1 MSVSTHTWSIS
12 STHYEC
18 STNLSSFLLSLITGT
33 LLTGTE
39 SASCGTGITQ
49 LLESVE
55 LLLFRLDGTG
65 FLTSNNLLNGKNGTL
80 KLRNTRDIGGITV
93 LGLTG
98 LAGEDDQLSLVG
110 LKTLNVKLKR
120 FLRLVAATVV
130 NGDTDGQGNLARDTS
145 LLYVEKLE
153 QTQKRLIVWFF
164 ISKVTSIA
172 MLSYI

>member
-1 MSVSTHTWSIS
+1 MLSIS
-12 STHYEC
+12 TQNKC

-39 SASCGTGITQ
+39 SASFGTGITQ

-55 LLLFRLDGTG
+55 LLLLRLDDTG

-110 LKTLNVKLKR
+110 LETLNVKLKR

-130 NGDTDGQGNLARDTS
+130 NGDTDGQGLLARDTS
-145 LLYVEKLE
+145 FLYIKKLN
-153 QTQKRLIVWFF
+153 KPV
-164 ISKVTSIA
+164 KVNYLEFNSNLTCNG
-172 MLSYI
+172 MLS